1 MKLTQLLQAHQ
12 QELVVTPAHERW
24 LIANPNAEYSQ
35 EAKDFLAAQIGKPDR
50 VRTNSFSPSSA
61 GTCLRRR
68 QFEYLGLPRRPF
80 KTSTIQ
86 ILHNG
91 TWTHLRWQAAGLSA
105 GWLDQA
111 EVPVAYPRLMMK
123 GTMDGRL
130 VNGQGLEVKS
140 INSNGFRRVMKYGPK
155 REHLHQVTS
164 YSIASGIDDW
174 VVLYE
179 DKDTNEYREF
189 LFTPDNQGLSQVEHE
204 YERLV
209 IETTAGQLIEMKD
222 ECWAKQGSEYLQCP
236 FRDVCPLQQTWDQAC
251 ESSEQMTTP
260 VLPSG
265 STNAAS
271 SSRLRVLPTS
281 SSPSE

>member
-1 MKLTQLLQAHQ
+1 VKLTQLLQAHQ

-24 LIANPNAEYSQ
+24 LIANPNAEYSDD
-35 EAKDFLAAQIGKPDR
+35 AKAFLAEQIGKPDR
-50 VRTNSFSPSSA
+50 VRSGSFSPSSA

-86 ILHNG
+86 IFHNG

-111 EVPVAYPRLMMK
+111 EVPVAHPKLMMK

-130 VNGQGLEVKS
+130 VNGQGLEIKS
-140 INSNGFRRVMKYGPK
+140 INSNGFRNVMKYGPK
-155 REHLHQVTS
+155 REHLYQVTS
-164 YSIASGIDDW
+164 YSIASGIEDW

-189 LFTPDNQGLSQVEHE
+189 RFSPDNQGLTKVLHE

-209 IETTAGQLIEMKD
+209 IETTGNRLIEMKD

-236 FRDVCPLQQTWDQAC
+236 FRDVCPLMKSWDQAC
-251 ESSEQMTTP
+251 ESSAPGTTP
-260 VLPSG
+260 ALPSG
-265 STNAAS
+265 STTKVRS
-271 SSRLRVLPTS
+271 LRLRLTS